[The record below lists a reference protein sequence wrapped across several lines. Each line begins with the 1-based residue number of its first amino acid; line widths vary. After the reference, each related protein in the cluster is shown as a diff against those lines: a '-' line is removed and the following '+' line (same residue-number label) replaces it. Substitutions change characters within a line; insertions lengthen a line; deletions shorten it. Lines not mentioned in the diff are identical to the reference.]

1 MIVWSII
8 VRSVDFIKFMK
19 IAFYNMFLYS
29 LKYRQASRNWWDFFD
44 YCLLRNKISNEKNYK
59 KLFISKSKALKLSK
73 VSNVYLFFKNQYH
86 FKNVKKGKQKLF
98 ENTRDNSKFRKRN
111 KNKAVQRTQIAS
123 ETRFSKYGYTG
134 NLFFFIQFCD
144 CQNLSLGI
152 I

>member
-59 KLFISKSKALKLSK
+59 KLFISKSKSLKLSK

-111 KNKAVQRTQIAS
+111 KNKAVQRTQNHEEVFYEILIFLVS
-123 ETRFSKYGYTG
+123 RLTCFI
-134 NLFFFIQFCD
+134 NCIFFQFFG
-144 CQNLSLGI
+144 LI
-152 I
+152 